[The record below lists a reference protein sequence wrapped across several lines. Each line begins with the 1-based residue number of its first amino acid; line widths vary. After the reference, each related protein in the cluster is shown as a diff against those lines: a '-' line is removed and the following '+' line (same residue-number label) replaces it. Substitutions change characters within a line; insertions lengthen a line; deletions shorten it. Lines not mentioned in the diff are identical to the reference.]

1 VTKIEYYIEE
11 RCMNMTGS
19 KNARKPNEKK
29 KVLYNIY
36 QRTKVQKLG
45 NPKNE
50 RAKKT
55 SLTI

>member
-1 VTKIEYYIEE
+1 
-11 RCMNMTGS
+11 MNMTGS